1 LIFTIARKE
10 LKTLFASPMAWA
22 VLTLMQ
28 LILAYF
34 FLRRLQD
41 YMEIQPQLIQ
51 MPNPPGVTELVV
63 APLYLTIVTML
74 LFTVPLLTMRLIAE
88 ERRNQTMVFLV
99 SAPLSMTQIVLG
111 KFAGLTAFLL
121 LIIGITTLMPLSLLL
136 AGRLDFGLLASLI
149 GGVALLAACFV
160 AIGLYAS
167 GLTVHPLI
175 AAVVSF
181 CILLALLMV
190 GDTSVDGLK
199 SRGWPIPA
207 ALAQVLSPFK
217 NFEPFS
223 KGVIDSDA
231 IACML
236 LLISLFLILTI
247 RRLDAARLRG

>member
-121 LIIGITTLMPLSLLL
+121 LIIGITTLMPLSLLF

-190 GDTSVDGLK
+190 GDTSADGLK

>member
-1 LIFTIARKE
+1 MIFTIARKE
-10 LKTLFASPMAWA
+10 LKTLFTSPMAWA

-63 APLYLTIVTML
+63 APLYLTIVTMM
-74 LFTVPLLTMRLIAE
+74 LFIVPLLTMRLIAE

-121 LIIGITTLMPLSLLL
+121 LIIGITTLMPLSLLF

-149 GGVALLAACFV
+149 SGVALLAACFV

-167 GLTVHPLI
+167 CLTVHPLI

-181 CILLALLMV
+181 CILLALLLV
-190 GDTSVDGLK
+190 GDASVDGLR

-223 KGVIDSDA
+223 KGVIDSYA
-231 IACML
+231 IVCML
-236 LLISLFLILTI
+236 LLIALFLILTI

>member
-1 LIFTIARKE
+1 MIFIIARKE

-51 MPNPPGVTELVV
+51 MSNPPGVTELVV
-63 APLYLTIVTML
+63 APLYLTIVTMM
-74 LFTVPLLTMRLIAE
+74 LFIVPLLTMRLIAE
-88 ERRNQTMVFLV
+88 ERRNQTMVFLM

-136 AGRLDFGLLASLI
+136 AGHLDFGLLASLI
-149 GGVALLAACFV
+149 SGVALLAACFV

-167 GLTVHPLI
+167 CLTVHPLI

-181 CILLALLMV
+181 CILLALLLV
-190 GDTSVDGLK
+190 GDASVDGLRA
-199 SRGWPIPA
+199 RGWPMPA

-223 KGVIDSDA
+223 KGVIDSYA

-236 LLISLFLILTI
+236 LLIALFLILTI